1 MKQQPQAIFRLSAY
15 SLSQAPS
22 DRKPQIA
29 FGGRSNVGKSTLINT
44 ILGQRKL
51 ARTSNTPGR
60 TQALNFFE
68 IDDRYY
74 FVDLPGY
81 GFARAPLAV
90 KEAWGK
96 LVDGYLSHSK
106 NLAGVVALLDCRRDV
121 RDEDQQLFEWLVD
134 KKIPYVVILTKTDKL
149 SANQLN
155 KARAR
160 IKAELSSDIISFSAK
175 NGAGVKE
182 LWSWINKRVGA

>member
-1 MKQQPQAIFRLSAY
+1 MKQPPQAIFRLSAY
-15 SLSQAPS
+15 SLSQAPR

-44 ILGQRKL
+44 ILGKKKL

-81 GFARAPLAV
+81 GFAKAPLAV

-96 LVDGYLSHSK
+96 LVDGYLSESES
-106 NLAGVVALLDCRRDV
+106 LAGVVALLDCRREV
-121 RDEDQQLFEWLVD
+121 RDEDRQLFEWLED
-134 KKIPYVVILTKTDKL
+134 KNIPHIVALTKTDKL

-155 KARAR
+155 KARAH
-160 IKAELSSDIISFSAK
+160 IKAELTGDVIFFSAK
-175 NGAGVKE
+175 NGNGVKE
-182 LWSWINKRVGA
+182 LWSWINAHVGA